1 MYFPFCGRRHGT
13 YGQSEDQQDSDSV
26 IDGCV
31 SQLQTMLCLIE
42 FARWQHQSAVV
53 SDDDMQGSA
62 IGWWPAECIIKASGK
77 VCYLHCL
84 ATSLPSTV
92 IIVVVTAAASSS
104 LISPYSC

>member
-1 MYFPFCGRRHGT
+1 MFSHNGT
-13 YGQSEDQQDSDSV
+13 CGQSEYQPHSDNV

-42 FARWQHQSAVV
+42 FARWQHQSVVV

-62 IGWWPAECIIKASGK
+62 IGWWPAECIIKARAK

-84 ATSLPSTV
+84 VTSLPSTV

-104 LISPYSC
+104 LI